1 VIEIAW
7 RTKGGGAD
15 ATDGTKPTGS
25 LRAGGE
31 RSVRRSRKRTLGSWM
46 ERSGAPRGVIPSE
59 RSESRNLYLG
69 PRCRSLDSALRAPLG
84 MTEGERIARR
94 SG

>member
-1 VIEIAW
+1 
-7 RTKGGGAD
+7 
-15 ATDGTKPTGS
+15 
-25 LRAGGE
+25 
-31 RSVRRSRKRTLGSWM
+31 M